1 MEVMTPA
8 HPQSAAAGTAAACT
22 AAALAAAAPRPGLRE
37 RKKIRTRRTIRAAAY
52 RLFAEQ
58 GYEATPVDRI
68 AEVAEVSPSTVFRY
82 FPTKEDIVLTD
93 EYDQL
98 VEDALRGRPT
108 AEAPVTAL
116 REALFEVLA
125 QSYDEHLAET
135 HQRLRLI
142 RDVPTIRARMFEH
155 TAETSRLLTR
165 VLSERTGRRVDDLEL
180 RVVTGAM
187 LGALTEAMVLWAE
200 RGMHG
205 SLREPVGRALDV
217 LERGLTL

>member
-1 MEVMTPA
+1 MDVMT
-8 HPQSAAAGTAAACT
+8 SAPPDDAASAV
-22 AAALAAAAPRPGLRE
+22 RPGLRE

-58 GYEATPVDRI
+58 GYDATPVDRI
-68 AEVAEVSPSTVFRY
+68 AEAAEVSPSTVFRY

-93 EYDQL
+93 EYDGL
-98 VEDALRGRPT
+98 VEEALRRRPA
-108 AEAPVTAL
+108 AEPPVLAL
-116 REALFEVLA
+116 REALSKVLT
-125 QSYDEHLAET
+125 QTYEEDLAEA

-165 VLSERTGRRVDDLEL
+165 VLSERTGRPEDDLEL

-200 RGMHG
+200 RGMRG
-205 SLREPVGRALDV
+205 DMWEPVERALDV